1 MSKGINIKVK
11 RTAIIQALQ
20 DKLTDMVNAQTYY
33 ENQLEVFEEEE
44 KMWRNEINRI
54 ALAKCS
60 KMELTTDNT
69 TVRPCYGTDNTLVEI
84 QVRLTPQ
91 ELPEEPIKPEAP
103 FESKGYGRNYIGNY
117 DDRVA
122 DITNAIRILQLSEE
136 DVVSASTYANVVKYL

>member
-33 ENQLEVFEEEE
+33 ENQLEVFEQEE
-44 KMWRNEINRI
+44 KMWRNEVNKI

-60 KMELTTDNT
+60 KIELTNDNT
-69 TVRPCYGTDNTLVEI
+69 FVRPSYGSNNTRVELT
-84 QVRLTPQ
+84 VELTPD
-91 ELPEEPIKPEAP
+91 ELPEEPIKPTAP
-103 FESKGYGRNYIGNY
+103 FSSSGYGKHYIGNY

-122 DITNAIRILQLSEE
+122 DIKNAIRILQLSEE
-136 DVVSASTYANVVKYL
+136 DVVSTSTYANVVKYL

>member
-33 ENQLEVFEEEE
+33 ENQLEVFEQEE
-44 KMWRNEINRI
+44 KIWRNEVNKI

-69 TVRPCYGTDNTLVEI
+69 TVRPYYGTDDTLVEFQI
-84 QVRLTPQ
+84 RLTPN
-91 ELPEEPIKPEAP
+91 ELPEEPVRPTAP
-103 FESKGYGRNYIGNY
+103 FAASGYGKHYIGSY

-122 DITNAIRILQLSEE
+122 DVKNAIRILQLSEE
-136 DVVSASTYANVVKYL
+136 DVVSTSTYANVVKYL